1 MGWLILGIIMFII
14 AYIAL
19 GIKITRD
26 KYDDI
31 KLKWGFSIK
40 QAFSLIVLFIFILL
54 GCIKTVPTGA
64 TGIVTTFGKIEN
76 ISLDAGVHFMSPWK
90 KVITMDNRTQKQTLE
105 MSCFSSDIQEV
116 SVSYTINYQINKA
129 NAQEIYR
136 TIGKEYFDKIVQP
149 KAVEAVKSVFARYNA
164 EALIENRATLAKQIE
179 EILTFDL
186 EVYNIQ
192 VTSTSIENIDFT
204 DSFTNAVEAK
214 QVAEQNMLKAKTE
227 QEQAN
232 LEAAAAAER
241 QVIQAQ
247 ADADA
252 AIIAAQ
258 GDAEVAQIAADSAE
272 YQGLKQSAIMNKIG
286 EALDNHP
293 DLIDYY
299 KIDNWDGKLPT
310 TMLDSAANLFINK

>member
-1 MGWLILGIIMFII
+1 MIWLIIGVILFII
-14 AYIAL
+14 AFGVL
-19 GIKITRD
+19 GLQFNFE
-26 KYDDI
+26 YNDI
-31 KLKWGFSIK
+31 EDWKMCPK
-40 QAFSLIVLFIFILL
+40 QLFSLLILVVCVLL
-54 GCIKTVPTGA
+54 GCIKTVPTGS

-76 ISLDAGVHFMSPWK
+76 ISLDAGVHFMLPWK
-90 KVITMDNRTQKQTLE
+90 KVVPMDNRTQKQTLE
-105 MSCFSSDIQEV
+105 LSCFSSDIQEV

-136 TIGKEYFDKIVQP
+136 TIGPEYFEKIVQP
-149 KAVEAVKSVFARYNA
+149 KAVEAVKSVFAKYNA
-164 EALIENRATLAKQIE
+164 EALIENRALLAKQIE
-179 EILTFDL
+179 EILISDL
-186 EVYNIQ
+186 DAYNIQ

-214 QVAEQNMLKAKTE
+214 QVAEQNMLRAKTE

-232 LEAAAAAER
+232 LEAEAAAER

-247 ADADA
+247 ADSDA
-252 AIIAAQ
+252 AIIAAE
-258 GDAEVAQIAADSAE
+258 GDAEVAKISADSAE
-272 YQGLKQSAIMNKIG
+272 YQGQKQSAVMNKIG

-293 DLIDYY
+293 DLINYY